1 MALPVI
7 CVPALAAE
15 PTIMFRDVT
24 EQAGLVEPLAGIMG
38 HGGAWGDF
46 DRDGRLDL
54 FVGGFCD
61 RPNEEYL
68 PAKGPVPT
76 RLFRN
81 QADGTFTRVDQ
92 PGVEFFG
99 RVSGAVFADLNN
111 DGWPE
116 LYSANN
122 SKGRSRHTIEPQ
134 RSAQMRLSNLFRNDH
149 GRLID
154 VSQSSGAVPGDLL
167 TARNIG
173 VFDYDQDGLLDLL
186 VVEDL
191 FIKEPGCRL
200 LRNTG
205 GLRFEDVTK
214 AAGLP
219 TDMYGLGL
227 AVADLNGDRRPDFFV
242 GHSNRFFLS
251 RGDATYYEPASLAE
265 LFSWKPLNKE
275 DWPCGAHFG
284 DINRDGLLD
293 MVLSIHHERARN
305 RVYLNRGLVD
315 GVPKFEDVTSSV
327 GLPESVPNK
336 SPHVELQDFD
346 NDGWLDLYLS
356 TAWLGDDGQ
365 VTPLVFR
372 NTGLGKDG
380 LPRFQPP
387 REIGDSMVYYPA
399 GPSADYDRDGRL
411 DLFLI
416 NWFAGNHCRLMRN
429 ESPERN
435 WLDVQIVGQ
444 TFNRMG
450 IGSQIRVT
458 RSGASDSP
466 DALLGFTEI
475 NIGYGYASGQEAIAH
490 FGLGDH
496 NTVDLSVR
504 LPNGTTIERHNVA
517 ANQRLVIEEEK

>member
-1 MALPVI
+1 MFELALSLPYSLARYVLS
-7 CVPALAAE
+7 AWAAE
-15 PTIMFRDVT
+15 PSIVFRDVT

-122 SKGRSRHTIEPQ
+122 SKGRSRHTIEPAV
-134 RSAQMRLSNLFRNDH
+134 RTVRLSNLFRNDH

-154 VSQSSGAVPGDLL
+154 VSQSTAVPDDLL

-219 TDMYGLGL
+219 TDMYGLRL
-227 AVADLNGDRRPDFFV
+227 AVAD
-242 GHSNRFFLS
+242 
-251 RGDATYYEPASLAE
+251 
-265 LFSWKPLNKE
+265 
-275 DWPCGAHFG
+275 
-284 DINRDGLLD
+284 
-293 MVLSIHHERARN
+293 
-305 RVYLNRGLVD
+305 
-315 GVPKFEDVTSSV
+315 
-327 GLPESVPNK
+327 
-336 SPHVELQDFD
+336 
-346 NDGWLDLYLS
+346 
-356 TAWLGDDGQ
+356 
-365 VTPLVFR
+365 
-372 NTGLGKDG
+372 
-380 LPRFQPP
+380 
-387 REIGDSMVYYPA
+387 
-399 GPSADYDRDGRL
+399 
-411 DLFLI
+411 
-416 NWFAGNHCRLMRN
+416 
-429 ESPERN
+429 PER
-435 WLDVQIVGQ
+435 
-444 TFNRMG
+444 R
-450 IGSQIRVT
+450 ST
-458 RSGASDSP
+458 R
-466 DALLGFTEI
+466 
-475 NIGYGYASGQEAIAH
+475 
-490 FGLGDH
+490 
-496 NTVDLSVR
+496 
-504 LPNGTTIERHNVA
+504 
-517 ANQRLVIEEEK
+517 

>member
-1 MALPVI
+1 
-7 CVPALAAE
+7 
-15 PTIMFRDVT
+15 
-24 EQAGLVEPLAGIMG
+24 
-38 HGGAWGDF
+38 
-46 DRDGRLDL
+46 
-54 FVGGFCD
+54 
-61 RPNEEYL
+61 
-68 PAKGPVPT
+68 
-76 RLFRN
+76 
-81 QADGTFTRVDQ
+81 
-92 PGVEFFG
+92 
-99 RVSGAVFADLNN
+99 
-111 DGWPE
+111 
-116 LYSANN
+116 
-122 SKGRSRHTIEPQ
+122 
-134 RSAQMRLSNLFRNDH
+134 
-149 GRLID
+149 
-154 VSQSSGAVPGDLL
+154 
-167 TARNIG
+167 
-173 VFDYDQDGLLDLL
+173 
-186 VVEDL
+186 
-191 FIKEPGCRL
+191 
-200 LRNTG
+200 
-205 GLRFEDVTK
+205 
-214 AAGLP
+214 
-219 TDMYGLGL
+219 
-227 AVADLNGDRRPDFFV
+227 
-242 GHSNRFFLS
+242 
-251 RGDATYYEPASLAE
+251 
-265 LFSWKPLNKE
+265 
-275 DWPCGAHFG
+275 
-284 DINRDGLLD
+284 
-293 MVLSIHHERARN
+293 
-305 RVYLNRGLVD
+305 
-315 GVPKFEDVTSSV
+315 
-327 GLPESVPNK
+327 
-336 SPHVELQDFD
+336 

-450 IGSQIRVT
+450 IGSQVRVT